1 MVTDNTESILVRFSE
16 QVNHRH
22 IAQEIGQNDQVFFNS
37 NEIDMTSF
45 RDRLKYMLNERDWN
59 QADLARKS
67 GVSKAVISELL
78 SNPSKDLRVSSLLSI
93 ARALGCDPLWLYTGK
108 ESGTYVSDTNL
119 GKVPV
124 WEMAEMAKHP
134 TDALSTLD
142 SGRSIFSEANGH
154 LIGIVADDDNLSETG
169 IRVGDICV
177 IDLADREPRH
187 NDIVLVR
194 LSSNKQERLL
204 KALAGLS
211 GITLVTDDPRLGV
224 VPIKDALVYGRMI
237 ELRRDVKE

>member
-1 MVTDNTESILVRFSE
+1 MLVPNYE
-16 QVNHRH
+16 Q
-22 IAQEIGQNDQVFFNS
+22 INDQHSDREMRQNGRVFSYKNGK
-37 NEIDMTSF
+37 DMTSF
-45 RDRLKYMLNERDWN
+45 RDRLKYMMSERGFS
-59 QADLARKS
+59 QADLVRKS
-67 GVSKAVISELL
+67 GVSKAAVSIIL
-78 SNPSKDLRVSSLLSI
+78 SDPLKDLRVSSLLSI
-93 ARALGCDPLWLYTGK
+93 AKALGCDPLWLYTGK

-154 LIGIVADDDNLSETG
+154 LIGVVADDDNLSNTG
-169 IRVGDICV
+169 IRAGDICV

-204 KALAGLS
+204 KALDGLS